1 MSQKTTRFVTAP
13 KYVTNNYY
21 ICDTMNEST
30 VDKIQ
35 EIVDRQPE
43 GTLFFPED
51 FADLGSP
58 ENVRKALERLQ
69 NRQKITRVAQGIYA
83 RPKQNAYIG
92 SVLPSAEEVAAAIA
106 KRDRARILPT
116 GSTALNA
123 LGLSTQVP
131 MKIVLLTDGTARIVK
146 VGKRTI
152 NFKKTTPRN
161 LAVKGAISSLVIQ
174 GLKAIGK
181 GKLSESDEQKLVSLL
196 RKEKYEDLLHDIRL
210 APVWVQQIMK
220 KAL

>member
-1 MSQKTTRFVTAP
+1 
-13 KYVTNNYY
+13 
-21 ICDTMNEST
+21 MNEG
-30 VDKIQ
+30 VANKILQ
-35 EIVDRQPE
+35 VIDRQPE
-43 GTLFFPED
+43 GSLFFPED

-92 SVLPSAEEVAAAIA
+92 PILPSAEEVAAAIA
-106 KRDRARILPT
+106 KRDRARTLAT
-116 GSTALNA
+116 GPTALNA

-131 MKIVLLTDGTARIVK
+131 MNIILLTDGTARTVK

-152 NFKKTTPRN
+152 KFKKTTPRN

-181 GKLSESDEQKLVSLL
+181 GKLSDSDEQKLLSLL
-196 RKEKYEDLLHDIRL
+196 RKEKQEDLLHDIRL

>member
-1 MSQKTTRFVTAP
+1 
-13 KYVTNNYY
+13 
-21 ICDTMNEST
+21 MNEST
-30 VDKIQ
+30 ANKILQ
-35 EIVDRQPE
+35 VIDRQPE

-51 FADLGSP
+51 FGDLGSP
-58 ENVRKALERLQ
+58 ENVRKALERLK

-92 SVLPSAEEVAAAIA
+92 SILPSAEEVAAAIA
-106 KRDRARILPT
+106 KRDRARTLAT

-131 MKIVLLTDGTARIVK
+131 MNIILLTDGTARTVK

-152 NFKKTTPRN
+152 KFKKTTPRN
-161 LAVKGAISSLVIQ
+161 LAMKGAISSLVIQ
-174 GLKAIGK
+174 GLKAVGK
-181 GKLSESDEQKLVSLL
+181 GKLSDSDEQKLLTLL
-196 RKEKYEDLLHDIRL
+196 RQEKHEDLLHDIRL
-210 APVWVQQIMK
+210 APMWVQQIMK

>member
-1 MSQKTTRFVTAP
+1 
-13 KYVTNNYY
+13 
-21 ICDTMNEST
+21 MNEST
-30 VDKIQ
+30 ADKIQ
-35 EIVDRQPE
+35 ERVDGQPE
-43 GTLFFPED
+43 GTLFFPEE

-92 SVLPSAEEVAAAIA
+92 AVLPSVEDVAAAIA

-131 MKIVLLTDGTARIVK
+131 MNIILLTDGTARTVK
-146 VGKRTI
+146 VGKRTVK
-152 NFKKTTPRN
+152 FKKTTPRN
-161 LAVKGAISSLVIQ
+161 LAAKGAISSLVIQ

-181 GKLSESDEQKLVSLL
+181 GKLSKSDEQKLISQL
-196 RKEKYEDLLHDIRL
+196 RKENSEDLLHDIPL

>member
-1 MSQKTTRFVTAP
+1 
-13 KYVTNNYY
+13 
-21 ICDTMNEST
+21 MNEST
-30 VDKIQ
+30 ADKIQ

-181 GKLSESDEQKLVSLL
+181 GKLSESDEQKLISLL

>member
-1 MSQKTTRFVTAP
+1 
-13 KYVTNNYY
+13 
-21 ICDTMNEST
+21 MNEST
-30 VDKIQ
+30 ANKILQ
-35 EIVDRQPE
+35 VIDRQPE
-43 GTLFFPED
+43 SSIFFPED

-92 SVLPSAEEVAAAIA
+92 PILPTAEEVAAAIA
-106 KRDRARILPT
+106 KRDRARTLAT

-131 MKIVLLTDGTARIVK
+131 MNIILLTDGTARTVK
-146 VGKRTI
+146 VGNRTI
-152 NFKKTTPRN
+152 KFKKTTPRN
-161 LAVKGAISSLVIQ
+161 LALKGAISSLVIQ
-174 GLKAIGK
+174 GFKAIGK
-181 GKLSESDEQKLVSLL
+181 GNLSDSDEQKLLTLL
-196 RKEKYEDLLHDIRL
+196 RKEKHEDLLHDIRL
-210 APVWVQQIMK
+210 APVWAQQIMK

>member
-1 MSQKTTRFVTAP
+1 VTAP

>member
-1 MSQKTTRFVTAP
+1 
-13 KYVTNNYY
+13 
-21 ICDTMNEST
+21 
-30 VDKIQ
+30 
-35 EIVDRQPE
+35 
-43 GTLFFPED
+43 
-51 FADLGSP
+51 
-58 ENVRKALERLQ
+58 
-69 NRQKITRVAQGIYA
+69 VAQGIYA

-92 SVLPSAEEVAAAIA
+92 AVLPSAEEVAAAIA

-131 MKIVLLTDGTARIVK
+131 MKIILLTDGTARIVK
-146 VGKRTI
+146 VGERTI
-152 NFKKTTPRN
+152 KFKKTTPRN

-181 GKLSESDEQKLVSLL
+181 GKLSESDEQKLLSLL

>member
-1 MSQKTTRFVTAP
+1 
-13 KYVTNNYY
+13 
-21 ICDTMNEST
+21 MNEST
-30 VDKIQ
+30 ADKVQ

-92 SVLPSAEEVAAAIA
+92 SILPSAEEVAAAIA

-174 GLKAIGK
+174 GLKAIGR
-181 GKLSESDEQKLVSLL
+181 GKLSESDEQKLLSLL

>member
-1 MSQKTTRFVTAP
+1 
-13 KYVTNNYY
+13 
-21 ICDTMNEST
+21 MNEG
-30 VDKIQ
+30 VANKILQ
-35 EIVDRQPE
+35 VIDRQPE
-43 GTLFFPED
+43 GSLFFPED

-69 NRQKITRVAQGIYA
+69 NRQKITRVTQGIYA

-92 SVLPSAEEVAAAIA
+92 PILPSAEEVAAAIA
-106 KRDRARILPT
+106 KRDRARTLAT
-116 GSTALNA
+116 GPTALNA

-131 MKIVLLTDGTARIVK
+131 MNIILLTDGTARTVK

-152 NFKKTTPRN
+152 KFKKTTPRN

-181 GKLSESDEQKLVSLL
+181 GKLSDSDEQKLLSLL
-196 RKEKYEDLLHDIRL
+196 RKEKHEDLLHDIRL

>member
-1 MSQKTTRFVTAP
+1 MNKSTA
-13 KYVTNNYY
+13 
-21 ICDTMNEST
+21 
-30 VDKIQ
+30 DKIQ
-35 EIVDRQPE
+35 EIVERQPE
-43 GTLFFPED
+43 GKLFFPED

-181 GKLSESDEQKLVSLL
+181 GKLSESDEQKLISLL
-196 RKEKYEDLLHDIRL
+196 RKEKHEDLLHDIRL